1 LIRSR
6 FIRALFV
13 PLMLC
18 GAFFNSMGLV
28 VVGYNDEFG
37 SREWSGIYIAVWSLS
52 SGISALILG
61 SIRWR
66 RNESYRFLVSLIAL
80 FLLTVPI
87 LIAARLAA
95 GNLLVMGLALFANG
109 LAIAPVLASAFAA
122 AERSV
127 DEKRKTEVLAWT
139 ISALTF
145 GGSFTPAITGYIIDN
160 RGISVA
166 FIIPIICMG
175 LSVLSLLPYL
185 SLWRTKARNI
195 SL

>member
-1 LIRSR
+1 
-6 FIRALFV
+6 
-13 PLMLC
+13 MLC
-18 GAFFNSMGLV
+18 GAFFNSMGLI

-37 SREWSGIYIAVWSLS
+37 SREWSGIYIAIWSLS
-52 SGISALILG
+52 SGISALVLG
-61 SIRWR
+61 SIKWR
-66 RNESYRFLVSLIAL
+66 RNESFRFLVSITSL
-80 FLLTVPI
+80 FALTVPI
-87 LIAARLAA
+87 YVAAQLAP
-95 GNLLVMGLALFANG
+95 GSLFFMGLALFANG
-109 LAIAPVLASAFAA
+109 LAVAPALASALAA

-127 DEKRKTEVLAWT
+127 DEQNKTEVLAWT

-145 GGSFTPAITGYIIDN
+145 GGSLTPALTGYIIDN